1 MQTCDYDTTLAERL
15 YGGAAPTVPD
25 EGATSLLGG
34 VPAGTPPTALEP
46 CEADTAGR
54 AAGADRT
61 SVLFPEGGDV
71 PDSFEPIINPA
82 LEPLAWEARL
92 NGDLAGAQEIDS
104 AMKALGTVFSEYAV
118 GRQHAAEVMAEAG
131 SFLGNQKSD
140 DAILRERSNTEAA
153 LRRKY
158 GDDYAGNVAA
168 AQRVVAEMGARVPNL
183 IDALDRSGLGNSQKT
198 VEAAVAAARRKG
210 YLQ

>member
-1 MQTCDYDTTLAERL
+1 MNDTDLAERL

-25 EGATSLLGG
+25 EGAASLLGG
-34 VPAGTPPTALEP
+34 VPGEAAPAASKPH
-46 CEADTAGR
+46 EADTAGR
-54 AAGADRT
+54 GGGADRT

-71 PDSFEPIINPA
+71 PDSFEPIVAPA
-82 LEPLAWEARL
+82 LEPLAREARL
-92 NGDLAGAQEIDS
+92 NGDLAGAREIDS
-104 AMKALGTVFSEYAV
+104 AMQTLGTVFSEYSV

-140 DAILRERSNTEAA
+140 DAILRERSNTESA

-158 GDDYAGNVAA
+158 GADYAGNIAG

-183 IDALDRSGLGNSQKT
+183 IAVLGRSGLGNSQKA
-198 VEAAVAAARRKG
+198 VEAAVAAARRRG
-210 YLQ
+210 YLP